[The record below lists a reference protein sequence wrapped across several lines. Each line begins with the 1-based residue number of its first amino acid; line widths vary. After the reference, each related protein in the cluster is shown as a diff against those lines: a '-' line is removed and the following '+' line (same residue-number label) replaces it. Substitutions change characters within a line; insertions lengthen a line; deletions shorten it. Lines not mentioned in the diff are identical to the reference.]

1 MDQIRE
7 RLKNPAVIGVLALV
21 AGFFIGLV
29 IFGWWLTPVE
39 WTDAAVADLR
49 PDLQEEYLRM
59 AVEGFFANP
68 NAAVAQKRWADVG
81 PAANELFNKIAANPQ
96 GIPPSALSTFSAVV
110 QSVVTAPA
118 ETPGAVTTPT
128 ESGEDGNMLSTLLTI
143 FLVLLVLVGGVLA
156 VLWFL
161 RNRQPQESGARTP
174 AQQAAEAAR
183 NAEWTDYG
191 ESEMGAPIAQ
201 FMASYKLGDDLF
213 DDSFSI
219 DSAAGEFL
227 GECGVGISETI
238 GVGDPKKVTSFEV
251 WLFDKN
257 DIQTVTKVMMSA
269 HAFNDAAIRQRLAAK
284 GEPVQTEPGGQT
296 VLETATL
303 RLVARVVDMNYGE
316 GALPAES
323 FFENMI
329 LELAIWQK

>member
-7 RLKNPAVIGVLALV
+7 RLKNPVVIGVLAF
-21 AGFFIGLV
+21 AIGFIVGLV
-29 IFGWWLTPVE
+29 LFGWWLTPVE
-39 WTDAAVADLR
+39 WTDAAVSDLR

-59 AVEGFFANP
+59 AIEGFFANP
-68 NAAVAQKRWADVG
+68 DAVLAQKRWADLG
-81 PAANELFNKIAANPQ
+81 PSANELFNKIAANPQ
-96 GIPPSALSTFSAVV
+96 GIAPSALSTFSAIV
-110 QSVVTAPA
+110 QSGVSGPIA
-118 ETPGAVTTPT
+118 TPGAAVTP
-128 ESGEDGNMLSTLLTI
+128 EGDGTDWLSTLLTF
-143 FLVLLVLVGGVLA
+143 FLVLLLLVGVALV

-161 RNRQPQESGARTP
+161 RNRQPQELGPRTP

-183 NAEWTDYG
+183 NAEWTDYA
-191 ESEMGAPIAQ
+191 ESELGAPIAQ

-269 HAFNDAAIRQRLAAK
+269 HAFNDATIRQRLAAK
-284 GEPVQTEPGGQT
+284 GEPVQCEPSGQT

-316 GALPAES
+316 GALPTES
-323 FFENMI
+323 FFDNMI

>member
-1 MDQIRE
+1 MDPIRE
-7 RLKNPAVIGVLALV
+7 RLKNPVVIGVLALV
-21 AGFFIGLV
+21 FGFIVGLV
-29 IFGWWLTPVE
+29 VFGWWLTPVE
-39 WTDAAVADLR
+39 WTDAAVVDLR

-59 AVEGFFANP
+59 SIEGFFANP
-68 NAAVAQKRWADVG
+68 NADVAKKRWADLG
-81 PAANELFNKIAANPQ
+81 PTANELFNKIATNPQ
-96 GIPPSALSTFSAVV
+96 GIAPSALSTFSAVV
-110 QSVVTAPA
+110 QSGIGTPA
-118 ETPGAVTTPT
+118 ETAAVVATPAAT
-128 ESGEDGNMLSTLLTI
+128 DSGGNLLSTLLTI
-143 FLVLLVLVGGVLA
+143 FLILLVLVGVALV

-161 RNRQPQESGARTP
+161 RTRQPQGSGMRTP
-174 AQQAAEAAR
+174 AMQAADAAR
-183 NAEWTDYG
+183 NAEYTDYG
-191 ESEMGAPIAQ
+191 ESELGSPIAQ

-219 DSAAGEFL
+219 DSAGGEFL

-316 GALPAES
+316 GALPTES
-323 FFENMI
+323 FFDNMI